1 MVTFS
6 VKNGMAVK
14 QEQRDDTVAGM
25 FTCLMH
31 SSTVTQI
38 MHRQTESY
46 AAHVALGEY
55 YEGIISLVD
64 KLAEAYQGRNQV
76 IIGGYPLPENN
87 WEDKSPLDYM
97 MYVRDEMAEYRKLL
111 GDDSTLQNIADE
123 IVALIYSTMYKLRF
137 LK

>member
-6 VKNGMAVK
+6 VKNGMAIK
-14 QEQRDDTVAGM
+14 KEQRDDSIAGM
-25 FTCLMH
+25 FACLMH

-38 MHRQTESY
+38 MHRQTGLY
-46 AAHVALGEY
+46 AVHVALGEY
-55 YEGIISLVD
+55 YEGIVPLID

-87 WEDKSPLDYM
+87 WEGKEPLEYM
-97 MYVRDEMAEYRKLL
+97 MYVRDEMAEYRGLL

-123 IVALIYSTMYKLRF
+123 IVSLVYSTMYKLRF

>member
-6 VKNGMAVK
+6 VKNGIASK
-14 QEQRDDTVAGM
+14 ENERDDTIAEM
-25 FTCLMH
+25 FSCLMY

-38 MHRQTESY
+38 MHRQTDSY

-55 YEGIISLVD
+55 YESIVPLID

-76 IIGGYPLPENN
+76 IIGGYSLPENS
-87 WEDKSPLDYM
+87 WEGKPPLDYM
-97 MYVRDEMAEYRKLL
+97 MYLRDEVAEYRVLL